1 MHQPPPRPP
10 TDAPTDAEQR
20 PERRACRHADRPA
33 NGRTDRRFHSSAL
46 PACDPSWSAQPEGRV
61 GGWWNPYVPQAE
73 PLPSIPRRLLAAGA
87 VVLRASSVA
96 VQHTARSGA
105 LRRPHGARQRR
116 GWASLEGRGPGS
128 PPARRADAESAAH
141 VGVHSAEEGLGH
153 VGCGALHASRRI
165 LRGDEFAPAVRL
177 CIPSASQAEH
187 IVTAQKATARD
198 VAGDLGQLHVVLTR
212 DDGTPAMRRDLRA
225 WEGVRRASE
234 GIPRAARSL

>member
-1 MHQPPPRPP
+1 M
-10 TDAPTDAEQR
+10 
-20 PERRACRHADRPA
+20 
-33 NGRTDRRFHSSAL
+33 
-46 PACDPSWSAQPEGRV
+46 

-116 GWASLEGRGPGS
+116 GWASLEGRRPGS

-153 VGCGALHASRRI
+153 VGCGALHARRRI